1 MVNFSGVHQKHLT
14 DSDQID
20 NLIHAAS
27 NNSNIW
33 NKLIHISGGKLNKE
47 KCFYYFINPKFN
59 YKTRTIRYIN
69 MPKEQH
75 ITIQPQSTEPPH
87 KIEQLHPNMAR
98 RTLGAM
104 LAPSGNPRHL

>member
-1 MVNFSGVHQKHLT
+1 
-14 DSDQID
+14 
-20 NLIHAAS
+20 
-27 NNSNIW
+27 
-33 NKLIHISGGKLNKE
+33 
-47 KCFYYFINPKFN
+47 
-59 YKTRTIRYIN
+59 

-87 KIEQLHPNMAR
+87 TIEQLHPNMAR